1 MLGSEFFRS
10 YSQTLSRVLL
20 IEMIDQHA
28 QAQNKRR
35 LSIVGPCYTQEQWLA
50 VQAERRAA
58 ERRAA
63 ERWAATRQ
71 AEALAAA

>member
-1 MLGSEFFRS
+1 MFGSTHFRD
-10 YSQTLSRVLL
+10 YSATLHRVMF
-20 IEMIDQHA
+20 IEMIDAHA

-35 LSIVGPCYTQEQWLA
+35 LSIVGPCHTHEQWLA

-63 ERWAATRQ
+63 APSTAPIAA
-71 AEALAAA
+71 